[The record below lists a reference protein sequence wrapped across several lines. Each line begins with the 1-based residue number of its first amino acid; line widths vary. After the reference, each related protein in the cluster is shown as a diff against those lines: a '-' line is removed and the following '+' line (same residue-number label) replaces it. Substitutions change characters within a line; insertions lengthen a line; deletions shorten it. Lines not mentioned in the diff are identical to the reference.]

1 MSGESHAGAGL
12 LGVFGGSF
20 NPVHL
25 GHLRAAEQ
33 VIELLGLERMLFVP
47 AADPPH
53 KRDDGLAPAALRL
66 AWVRRAVAG
75 NKRFEVDAL
84 ELERGGPSFSVDTLR
99 ELGARVA
106 PARPVFVV
114 GADALAELGS
124 WREPEAL
131 LRLAHLAVMARPTP
145 GDGAAARG
153 APGPLERR
161 FPPSLAA
168 AFAFDPGGRSAR
180 HRSGDTWARWLA
192 IEPLD
197 ISATDVRA
205 RLRAGRSVRYL
216 VPEAV
221 HDAIVESR
229 VYAEGGAV

>member
-1 MSGESHAGAGL
+1 MSSLEKAGAGL
-12 LGVFGGSF
+12 LGVFGGTF

-33 VIELLGLERMLFVP
+33 VVELLGLERMLFVP
-47 AADPPH
+47 AAEPPH
-53 KRDDGLAPAALRL
+53 KREETVAPAPLRL

-84 ELERGGPSFSVDTLR
+84 ELERRGPSFSVDTLR

-106 PARPVFVV
+106 PQRPVFVV
-114 GADALAELGS
+114 GCDALAELGT
-124 WREPEAL
+124 WREPEAIV
-131 LRLAHLAVMARPTP
+131 RLAHLAVMARS
-145 GDGAAARG
+145 AARADAPDG
-153 APGPLERR
+153 PGPLQRH

-168 AFAFDPGGRSAR
+168 AFAFDEDGLFAR
-180 HRSGDTWARWLA
+180 HEGGETWARWVP

-216 VPEAV
+216 VPDSI
-221 HDAIVESR
+221 HDALVESR
-229 VYAEGGAV
+229 AYAEGGAA

>member
-53 KRDDGLAPAALRL
+53 KRDEGLAPAALRL

-99 ELGARVA
+99 EIGARVA

-131 LRLAHLAVMARPTP
+131 LRLAHLAVMERPSPAPESPAP
-145 GDGAAARG
+145 GE
-153 APGPLERR
+153 GPLERR
-161 FPPSLAA
+161 FPSSLAA

-229 VYAEGGAV
+229 VYAGGGVV